1 MCAVTTLALS
11 AGAVETASSGRPSA
25 DSGSVASFSSAQQV
39 SKRVR
44 AYLYARSD
52 GERAKHEWV
61 LFLVEKDEI
70 PPVDEKEGSLDVD
83 EAEITAVETRNR
95 IYLWAYDFASGFVW
109 LNHHNDDAPP
119 GDGAARN
126 KYSMANGRVFC
137 LSDSGTVAQV
147 RVERA
152 LLDEVFARQPQR
164 RTNIVPGKPWIRVSL
179 NDEGAFYRELFATLR
194 KQHLSI
200 DRFLQRPE
208 GLSREQ
214 DPDVRLYGQKIPFQA
229 QGNTNEL
236 PRNVVAGTNDA
247 ATSMFPRPT
256 PLPRPAQVE
265 RLYP

>member
-1 MCAVTTLALS
+1 
-11 AGAVETASSGRPSA
+11 
-25 DSGSVASFSSAQQV
+25 
-39 SKRVR
+39 
-44 AYLYARSD
+44 
-52 GERAKHEWV
+52 
-61 LFLVEKDEI
+61 VEKEQF
-70 PPVDEKEGSLDVD
+70 PPDDEKYEVALRVD
-83 EAEITAVETRNR
+83 EAEITAVETRSR
-95 IYLWAYDFASGFVW
+95 IYLWAYDFASGSVW
-109 LNHHNDDAPP
+109 LNHYNDDAPP
-119 GDGAARN
+119 GNGAARN

-236 PRNVVAGTNDA
+236 PHKAVAGTNDA
-247 ATSMFPRPT
+247 ATSLFPRPT
-256 PLPRPAQVE
+256 PLPRPAPVQ
-265 RLYP
+265 RLSP